1 MAIIQDSGNAETE
14 ALLIDTEYK
23 IQDIYAR
30 AARETQEKL
39 EDYFAGFQRRDAQKQ
54 ALVESGRMSES
65 DYLKWRK
72 NQMLTGQRWKDMVDA
87 LTEDHVNADK
97 LAMSVVRGHLPDVYA
112 INNNYAT
119 YEIEKGTGLDTTF
132 TLYDRQSVER
142 LVREEP
148 DLLPNPDPEKVPAD
162 RRWNR
167 QHIRNEIQ
175 QAILQGEP
183 LKETA
188 KRLQRVTDMDERAAM
203 RNARTAMTGAQNA
216 GRVDGYK
223 RAESMGIKLKQQWL
237 ATLDNHTRHEHR
249 QLDGQSVKVG
259 EPFEVE
265 GEKIRF
271 PGDPQAA
278 PHLIYNCRC
287 TLIADLEGFEN
298 DPKDLSLRYDDRL
311 EGMSY
316 DEWKNAKI
324 KTDDKFKS
332 EDNKIPLYGNEA
344 DKSRMIYGKTDAMQ
358 YSASGE
364 NYIDLVGMKRKRY
377 KDGTFGDLEK
387 INHGSTEIPENEN
400 TNNLLVFGLPNELDR
415 GEQNATPNYILT
427 NGRIALNPDDERDNV
442 RIKVKSMVE
451 NECYYLGGIRKE
463 GHYYRVMGSDKELEY
478 IKKGTIRPSV
488 NHMTGKKE
496 DGLSCWE
503 YPKYGTGSLVEVK
516 GGLAA
521 IGSDGE
527 PVVDIATLEFVRK
540 VDDAAELYKKGKEIF
555 CERHN
560 WTMEQ
565 LEKALKGDFS
575 IKR

>member
-14 ALLIDTEYK
+14 ALLIDTEYE
-23 IQDIYAR
+23 IQDIYSR
-30 AARETQEKL
+30 AAKETQEKL

-54 ALVESGRMSES
+54 ALVESGKMSES

-142 LVREEP
+142 LVREKP
-148 DLLPNPDPEKVPAD
+148 DLLPNPDPGKVPAD

-223 RAESMGIKLKQQWL
+223 RAEAMGIKLKQQWL
-237 ATLDNHTRHEHR
+237 ATLDNRTRHEHR

-259 EPFEVE
+259 EPFKIGREE
-265 GEKIRF
+265 IRF

-298 DPKDLSLRYDDRL
+298 DPKDLSLRYSERL
-311 EGMSY
+311 KGMSY

-324 KTDDKFKS
+324 KTDNKFKKRRKA
-332 EDNKIPLYGNEA
+332 KI
-344 DKSRMIYGKTDAMQ
+344 R
-358 YSASGE
+358 
-364 NYIDLVGMKRKRY
+364 
-377 KDGTFGDLEK
+377 
-387 INHGSTEIPENEN
+387 
-400 TNNLLVFGLPNELDR
+400 
-415 GEQNATPNYILT
+415 
-427 NGRIALNPDDERDNV
+427 
-442 RIKVKSMVE
+442 
-451 NECYYLGGIRKE
+451 
-463 GHYYRVMGSDKELEY
+463 
-478 IKKGTIRPSV
+478 
-488 NHMTGKKE
+488 
-496 DGLSCWE
+496 
-503 YPKYGTGSLVEVK
+503 
-516 GGLAA
+516 
-521 IGSDGE
+521 
-527 PVVDIATLEFVRK
+527 
-540 VDDAAELYKKGKEIF
+540 
-555 CERHN
+555 
-560 WTMEQ
+560 
-565 LEKALKGDFS
+565 
-575 IKR
+575 

>member
-1 MAIIQDSGNAETE
+1 MEIIQDSGNAETE

-30 AARETQEKL
+30 AAKETQKKL
-39 EDYFAGFQRRDAQKQ
+39 EAYFAGFQRRDAQKQ
-54 ALVESGRMSES
+54 ALVKSGKMSES

-148 DLLPNPDPEKVPAD
+148 DLLPNPDPGKVPAD
-162 RRWNR
+162 KRWNR

-223 RAESMGIKLKQQWL
+223 RAEAMGIKLKQQWL
-237 ATLDNHTRHEHR
+237 ATLDGRTRHEHR

-259 EPFEVE
+259 EPFMVE

-271 PGDPQAA
+271 PGDPHAA

-298 DPKDLSLRYDDRL
+298 DPKDLSLRYSERL
-311 EGMSY
+311 KGMSY

-324 KTDDKFKS
+324 KTDNKFKKRRKA
-332 EDNKIPLYGNEA
+332 KI
-344 DKSRMIYGKTDAMQ
+344 R
-358 YSASGE
+358 
-364 NYIDLVGMKRKRY
+364 
-377 KDGTFGDLEK
+377 
-387 INHGSTEIPENEN
+387 
-400 TNNLLVFGLPNELDR
+400 
-415 GEQNATPNYILT
+415 
-427 NGRIALNPDDERDNV
+427 
-442 RIKVKSMVE
+442 
-451 NECYYLGGIRKE
+451 
-463 GHYYRVMGSDKELEY
+463 
-478 IKKGTIRPSV
+478 
-488 NHMTGKKE
+488 
-496 DGLSCWE
+496 
-503 YPKYGTGSLVEVK
+503 
-516 GGLAA
+516 
-521 IGSDGE
+521 
-527 PVVDIATLEFVRK
+527 
-540 VDDAAELYKKGKEIF
+540 
-555 CERHN
+555 
-560 WTMEQ
+560 
-565 LEKALKGDFS
+565 
-575 IKR
+575 